1 MGRARAVTNALS
13 DMVLS
18 IMIDR
23 FARDRQNIVREGE

>member
-1 MGRARAVTNALS
+1 VTNALS

-23 FARDRQNIVREGE
+23 FAPARATDAEREAA